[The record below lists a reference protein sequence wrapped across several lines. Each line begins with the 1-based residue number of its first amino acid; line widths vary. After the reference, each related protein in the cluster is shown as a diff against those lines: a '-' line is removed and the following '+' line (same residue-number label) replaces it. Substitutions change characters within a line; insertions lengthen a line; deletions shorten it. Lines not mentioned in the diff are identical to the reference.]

1 MIVRTSELDYDLPE
15 GVIATRAAEPRDSA
29 RMLVLRRSD
38 PAFLAHATVRDLPS
52 YLTAADTL
60 VFNRTRV
67 LAARLIAINTTTG
80 GKVEGLFL
88 HESASHPGH
97 WRVLIKARRARP
109 GSVLTLLDTDD
120 HPSDVVLTLLE
131 RAEDEEGG
139 WLASVTSRG
148 SPVEPGAS
156 PSILARVGRTPL
168 PPYILA
174 ARRAHGEGVPDRADR
189 ERYQTVYASEQSGS
203 VAAPTAGLH
212 FTPGLLDKLERAGV
226 RSEEVVLHVG
236 TGTFRPVETESLL
249 DHPMHREWCSMSPE
263 TCERIA
269 ATRRPGAPARVI
281 AIGTTTVRTL
291 ESYASWVDRL
301 SEPTEHAGSD
311 RLSEPM
317 QRSGKVRLSEPTEHA
332 GSDRLSEPSDSP
344 DDGHRSPARSEPW
357 PSSIDTRLL
366 ITPGHRF
373 RWVDGMLTNFHLP
386 RSTLLAL
393 VAAALELPTDPGS
406 GIRRVKE
413 AYAIAIREGFRFY
426 SYGDAMLILP

>member
-1 MIVRTSELDYDLPE
+1 MRTSELDYELPE

-29 RMLVLRRSD
+29 RMLVLSRSD
-38 PAFLAHATVRDLPS
+38 PSFLAHARVSDLPR
-52 YLTAADTL
+52 YLHAGDTL

-67 LAARLIAINTTTG
+67 LAARLIATNSTTG

-88 HESASHPGH
+88 HESPDHPGH

-109 GSVLTLLDTDD
+109 GSVLTLLDTNDS
-120 HPSDVVLTLLE
+120 PSDVTLTLME
-131 RAEDEEGG
+131 RIEDDEGG
-139 WLASVTSRG
+139 WLATVTSHG
-148 SPVEPGAS
+148 APVETGSS
-156 PSILARVGRTPL
+156 PAILARVGRTPL

-174 ARRAHGEGVPDRADR
+174 ARRAHGEGIPDQSDR

-212 FTPGLLDKLERAGV
+212 FTPVLLDTLERAGV
-226 RSEEVVLHVG
+226 RSEKVVLHVG

-249 DHPMHREWCSMSPE
+249 DHPMHREWCSMSAE

-269 ATRRPGAPARVI
+269 ATRAGSAASSSRVI
-281 AIGTTTVRTL
+281 AVGTTTVRTL
-291 ESYASWVDRL
+291 ESYAAWVDRL
-301 SEPTEHAGSD
+301 SEPMGRESD
-311 RLSEPM
+311 AASVDRHSEPM
-317 QRSGKVRLSEPTEHA
+317 GRPEQPG
-332 GSDRLSEPSDSP
+332 D
-344 DDGHRSPARSEPW
+344 W
-357 PSSIDTRLL
+357 PPSIDTRLL

-393 VAAALELPTDPGS
+393 VAAALELPADPGS

-413 AYAIAIREGFRFY
+413 AYAVAIREGYRFY

>member
-1 MIVRTSELDYDLPE
+1 MRTSELDYDLPE

-29 RMLVLRRSD
+29 RMLVLSRSD
-38 PAFLAHATVRDLPS
+38 PAFLVHARVSDLAT
-52 YLTAADTL
+52 YLHAGDTL

-67 LAARLIAINTTTG
+67 LAARLIATNSTTG

-88 HESASHPGH
+88 HESPDHPGH

-109 GSVLTLLDTDD
+109 GSVLTLLDTSD
-120 HPSDVVLTLLE
+120 HPSDVVLTLVE
-131 RAEDEEGG
+131 RVEDEEGG
-139 WLASVTSRG
+139 WLASVTSG
-148 SPVEPGAS
+148 ANPVEPGAS

-174 ARRAHGEGVPDRADR
+174 ARRAHGEGVPDQADR

-212 FTPGLLDKLERAGV
+212 FTPVLLDTLERAGV

-263 TCERIA
+263 TCARIA
-269 ATRRPGAPARVI
+269 ATRLAGAPSRVI
-281 AIGTTTVRTL
+281 AVGTTTVRTL
-291 ESYASWVDRL
+291 ESYATHP
-301 SEPTEHAGSD
+301 EAGSG
-311 RLSEPM
+311 L
-317 QRSGKVRLSEPTEHA
+317 
-332 GSDRLSEPSDSP
+332 
-344 DDGHRSPARSEPW
+344 W
-357 PSSIDTRLL
+357 PPSIDTRLL

-393 VAAALELPTDPGS
+393 VAAALELPAYPGS

-413 AYAIAIREGFRFY
+413 AYAIAIREGYRFY

>member
-1 MIVRTSELDYDLPE
+1 MRTSELEYDLPE

-29 RMLVLRRSD
+29 RLLVLRRSD
-38 PAFLAHATVRDLPS
+38 PGYLAHANVRDLPS

-67 LAARLIAINTTTG
+67 LAARLIAINASTG

-109 GSVLTLLDTDD
+109 GSVLTLLDTAD
-120 HPSDVVLTLLE
+120 HPSDVVLTLVE
-131 RAEDEEGG
+131 RVEDEEGG
-139 WLASVTSRG
+139 WLVSVTSG
-148 SPVEPGAS
+148 ANPVEPGAS
-156 PSILARVGRTPL
+156 PSILSHVGRTPL

-174 ARRAHGEGVPDRADR
+174 ARRAHGEGVPDEADR

-212 FTPGLLDKLERAGV
+212 FTPGLLETLARSGV

-249 DHPMHREWCSMSPE
+249 DHPMHREWCSISSE
-263 TCERIA
+263 TCDRIA
-269 ATRRPGAPARVI
+269 ASRTPGARSRII
-281 AIGTTTVRTL
+281 AVGTTTVRTL
-291 ESYASWVDRL
+291 ESYAKHP
-301 SEPTEHAGSD
+301 EAKPG
-311 RLSEPM
+311 
-317 QRSGKVRLSEPTEHA
+317 
-332 GSDRLSEPSDSP
+332 
-344 DDGHRSPARSEPW
+344 PW
-357 PSSIDTRLL
+357 PPSIDTRLL

-393 VAAALELPTDPGS
+393 VAAALELPAEPGS

-413 AYAIAIREGFRFY
+413 AYAIAIRDGYRFY

>member
-1 MIVRTSELDYDLPE
+1 MRTSELEYDLPE

-29 RMLVLRRSD
+29 RLLVLSRSD
-38 PAFLAHATVRDLPS
+38 PAFLAHARVSDLPT
-52 YLTAADTL
+52 YLHAGDTL

-67 LAARLIAINTTTG
+67 LAARLIAINSATG

-88 HESASHPGH
+88 HESPDHPGH

-120 HPSDVVLTLLE
+120 RPSDVVLTLVE
-131 RAEDEEGG
+131 RVEDEEGG
-139 WLASVTSRG
+139 WLASVTSG
-148 SPVEPGAS
+148 ANPVEPGAS

-174 ARRAHGEGVPDRADR
+174 ARRAHGEGVPDQADR
-189 ERYQTVYASEQSGS
+189 ERYQTVYASEESGS

-212 FTPGLLDKLERAGV
+212 FTPVLLDTLERAGV

-249 DHPMHREWCSMSPE
+249 DHPMHREWCSMSAE
-263 TCERIA
+263 TCQRID
-269 ATRRPGAPARVI
+269 ATRSASSRII
-281 AIGTTTVRTL
+281 AVGTTTVRTL
-291 ESYASWVDRL
+291 ESYATHPES
-301 SEPTEHAGSD
+301 GSG
-311 RLSEPM
+311 L
-317 QRSGKVRLSEPTEHA
+317 
-332 GSDRLSEPSDSP
+332 
-344 DDGHRSPARSEPW
+344 W
-357 PSSIDTRLL
+357 PPSIDTRLL

-393 VAAALELPTDPGS
+393 VAAALELPADPGS

-413 AYAIAIREGFRFY
+413 AYAVAIREGYRFY

>member
-1 MIVRTSELDYDLPE
+1 MIVRTSELEYDLPE

-29 RMLVLRRSD
+29 RLLLLRRTD

-67 LAARLIAINTTTG
+67 LAARLIAINASTG

-88 HESASHPGH
+88 HESHTPGH

-109 GSVLTLLDTDD
+109 GSMLTLLDTAD
-120 HPSDVVLTLLE
+120 HPSDVVLTLVE
-131 RAEDEEGG
+131 RVEDEEGG
-139 WLASVTSRG
+139 WLAAVTSH
-148 SPVEPGAS
+148 STPVEPGAS

-174 ARRAHGEGVPDRADR
+174 ARRAHGEGIPDQADR
-189 ERYQTVYASEQSGS
+189 ERYQTIYASEQSGS

-212 FTPGLLDKLERAGV
+212 FTPALLDALARSGI

-269 ATRRPGAPARVI
+269 ATRRPTLKPGAPSRVI
-281 AIGTTTVRTL
+281 AVGTTTVRTL
-291 ESYASWVDRL
+291 ESYAIHQ
-301 SEPTEHAGSD
+301 EPKPG
-311 RLSEPM
+311 
-317 QRSGKVRLSEPTEHA
+317 
-332 GSDRLSEPSDSP
+332 
-344 DDGHRSPARSEPW
+344 PW
-357 PSSIDTRLL
+357 PPSIDTRLL

-393 VAAALELPTDPGS
+393 VAAALELPADPGS

-413 AYAIAIREGFRFY
+413 AYAVAIREGYRFY

>member
-1 MIVRTSELDYDLPE
+1 MRTSELDYDLPE

-29 RMLVLRRSD
+29 RLLVLSRSD
-38 PAFLAHATVRDLPS
+38 PAFLAHATVRELPS

-67 LAARLIAINTTTG
+67 LAARLIAINTSTG

-88 HESASHPGH
+88 HESHTPGH

-109 GSVLTLLDTDD
+109 GSVLTLLDTSD
-120 HPSDVVLTLLE
+120 HPSDVVLTLVE
-131 RAEDEEGG
+131 RVEDEEGG
-139 WLASVTSRG
+139 WLASVTSG
-148 SPVEPGAS
+148 ANPVEPGAS

-174 ARRAHGEGVPDRADR
+174 ARRAHGEGVPDQADR

-212 FTPGLLDKLERAGV
+212 FTPVLLDTLERAGV

-263 TCERIA
+263 TCARIA
-269 ATRRPGAPARVI
+269 ATRLAGAPSRVI
-281 AIGTTTVRTL
+281 AVGTTTVRTL
-291 ESYASWVDRL
+291 ESYAIHP
-301 SEPTEHAGSD
+301 EAGSG
-311 RLSEPM
+311 L
-317 QRSGKVRLSEPTEHA
+317 
-332 GSDRLSEPSDSP
+332 
-344 DDGHRSPARSEPW
+344 W
-357 PSSIDTRLL
+357 PPSIDTRLL

-393 VAAALELPTDPGS
+393 VAAALELPAYPGS

-413 AYAIAIREGFRFY
+413 AYAIAIREGYRFY